1 MNGMKPTIAQKWKV
15 KALSEKIKNSDYP
28 IPFVI
33 VTESHLKPKHLAAE
47 VHIEQ
52 YNVVRADRTTDKKNG
67 GVAVYYNNSLVSNE
81 ISTYSDDYCQA
92 VILYVKTL
100 NLVIAGVYRP
110 PNSKDTEVASFRAC
124 IDKIDSFIKKYP
136 NSEFQ
141 MYGDLNFKYVD
152 WETMTLKA
160 GHGQKI
166 SEQICADILL
176 NFMQKNLLSQ
186 HVSEN
191 TRKNKSLLDLVITNS
206 PEIIHSVIVET
217 TNLSDHDM
225 ITTRIINEK
234 LTMQEK
240 DPEYTPVNQF
250 DRLNWNKAKWE
261 EIRKDLSD
269 INWQL
274 TLENKDV
281 DEICETINNKV
292 SDIANKYCPTHKAT
306 SSKSFVPRE
315 RRSLIRTRKHINANI
330 NLLKYVKPA
339 ETKQQIES
347 RDNKIIKLEKQK
359 SEIEDKIKYS
369 IETEDMRKEAEIL
382 EKIKL
387 NPKAF
392 YSYAQRK
399 RKVKCKV
406 GPLIDQNGNLQ
417 SDHKTMADILQK
429 QYTKMFSE
437 PTNPTEIDNED
448 ANTNSDNA
456 TKLEDIEFSETDIIK
471 AIDSMPNYSAPGPD
485 KFPSIVLK
493 QCKYELA
500 TPLRILW
507 RQSLDE
513 GQVPKSLKKQS
524 IVPIYK
530 KDSKAK
536 PENYRP
542 VSLTSHILKL
552 FERVIREKLVEFIEN
567 ETKLSN
573 NQYGFRPRRS
583 TISQLLAHIDRI
595 ICILERNKNA
605 DVMYLDF
612 SKAFDKVCH
621 VKLIQKLKSYNIG
634 GKLLKWLENFLSERY
649 QQVIVQGISSESGKV
664 ISGVP
669 QGTVLGPILFI
680 LYINDITE
688 VIRNASVMIFAD
700 DSKLI
705 KDIEN
710 EDDRTKLIED
720 LKAVI
725 AWAEENK
732 MELNDTKF
740 MLLQH
745 GNKEDIKIPYQI
757 SENVTLEK
765 SDFAKDLGILV
776 DVDLKWRQQIATA
789 TTSATQLAG
798 WALRVFRSR
807 TKEVILTLF
816 KALIRPKL
824 EYGCVVWHPHLI
836 SDIAKLESVQ
846 RTLTSR
852 IEHMENYNYWER
864 LEKLDLFSMQR
875 RRERY
880 ICIMMFKIYRD
891 ILPNNIN
898 LSFYESSRY
907 GPKCKLK
914 TLISR
919 NSKINTLRC
928 NSFSDIGAK
937 LFNAIPKNTK
947 AAKSVASF
955 KSRLDK
961 TLRSLPDQPPV
972 PGYMRRNDNSIIDWL
987 SQESGSSLGTT
998 HTQQQNADDEITL
1011 LEEVEQPGLTQPTPR
1026 TS

>member
-191 TRKNKSLLDLVITNS
+191 TRKNKSILELVITNS
-206 PEIIHSVIVET
+206 PEIIHNVIVET

-567 ETKLSN
+567 ENKLSN

-634 GKLLKWLENFLSERY
+634 GQLLKWLENFLSERY

-669 QGTVLGPILFI
+669 QGTVHGPILFI

-836 SDIAKLESVQ
+836 SDIAELESVQ

-919 NSKINTLRC
+919 NSKINT
-928 NSFSDIGAK
+928 
-937 LFNAIPKNTK
+937 
-947 AAKSVASF
+947 
-955 KSRLDK
+955 
-961 TLRSLPDQPPV
+961 
-972 PGYMRRNDNSIIDWL
+972 
-987 SQESGSSLGTT
+987 
-998 HTQQQNADDEITL
+998 
-1011 LEEVEQPGLTQPTPR
+1011 
-1026 TS
+1026 